1 MDIVSVGD
9 RGKRRYDSC
18 ISNQGNGPWSGAG
31 GYPHPGELECV
42 GFGGQKQKVTGY
54 VVDNVS
60 DHMAGDDPTLVV
72 DGDRF
77 LWRVPVQ
84 LAVLPR
90 GRLGQVG
97 AIDVDAQSG
106 QLLITNRLIEGLT
119 TQCPGAC

>member
-1 MDIVSVGD
+1 
-9 RGKRRYDSC
+9 
-18 ISNQGNGPWSGAG
+18 
-31 GYPHPGELECV
+31 
-42 GFGGQKQKVTGY
+42 
-54 VVDNVS
+54 VVDNIS

-84 LAVLPR
+84 LAVLPQ

-106 QLLITNRLIEGLT
+106 QLLITNRLIEDVQRNAQALVER
-119 TQCPGAC
+119 AAA